1 MEMII
6 LEGNECCFKSTVASK
21 LNEKLDYP
29 IIKGSSFELAQCNNE
44 ELYKHFIEFA
54 KNKNVIMDRFIYSNQ
69 VYATLYKDYAI
80 LTDTQRK
87 SIEEMVFD
95 KAKVYYLYAPDEVI
109 KKRIK
114 SRGDEYVELD
124 MVSKISEMYEQVMF
138 QSGLKLRMLDTNE
151 MTSDE
156 IVEVILADI

>member
-1 MEMII
+1 MII

-21 LNEKLDYP
+21 LNEKLGYP

-138 QSGLKLRMLDTNE
+138 QSILKLRMLDTNE

>member
-1 MEMII
+1 MII

-109 KKRIK
+109 KK
-114 SRGDEYVELD
+114 ELR
-124 MVSKISEMYEQVMF
+124 VVVM
-138 QSGLKLRMLDTNE
+138 SMWN
-151 MTSDE
+151 
-156 IVEVILADI
+156 

>member
-1 MEMII
+1 MII

>member
-1 MEMII
+1 MII

-21 LNEKLDYP
+21 LSEKSGYP
-29 IIKGSSFELAQCNNE
+29 IIKGSSFELSQCTNK
-44 ELYKHFIEFA
+44 ELYEHFINFS
-54 KNKNVIMDRFIYSNQ
+54 NNDNVIMDRFIYSNQ
-69 VYATLYKDYAI
+69 VYATLYRDFAI
-80 LTDTQRK
+80 LTKDQRRH
-87 SIEEMVFD
+87 IEKLVFD
-95 KAKVYYLYAPDEVI
+95 KSIVYYLYAPDEVI

-156 IVEVILADI
+156 IVEVIIADF

>member
-1 MEMII
+1 MII

-156 IVEVILADI
+156 IVEVILADF